1 MILQLILILFTLC
14 SIPFNKLR
22 YFQIFF
28 RELHMSNHIQ
38 ATVNIINGE
47 TIVHIPK
54 HIINQLG
61 SVADGEKLNVIVD
74 KGQIVIS
81 KN

>member
-1 MILQLILILFTLC
+1 
-14 SIPFNKLR
+14 
-22 YFQIFF
+22 
-28 RELHMSNHIQ
+28 MSNPIQ